1 MRANDGQQQQQIHHH
16 HHHQPNWRGKSH
28 RIHNE
33 TRQLVRVYWAT
44 KDVVD
49 RIHLATAQH
58 LSTDRLYPPSNKH
71 ARYKVHSKHHHH
83 HQHHHQ
89 QHHHLHQH
97 HHSLRPSMLIELR
110 QLNYVREYVL
120 SPKSQLIRMQC
131 DVFEPDESIYYC
143 FIYLILY
150 RAAVLFES
158 LPYCVP
164 TISETGPNEAMSSAV
179 DNKIDKLD
187 PIDSKIIGSTNEQM
201 DNLIGIVSHHS
212 NESKYLNDDHHHQMN
227 REKNYQSYGHK
238 RMNQYNVRRRNNELE
253 QIRSM
258 ILPPGSAYKRHNKY
272 RKYSSQLNE
281 HDYSDDEAN
290 DGDDDDDKNSLEIGG
305 HQNEN
310 GNDGNIRQ
318 FALKS
323 ADQSDY
329 ELERNRIG
337 SSSTRRRTK
346 KVLIQT
352 RSCYCAMER
361 ESDSNVANSETNVV
375 HVNLTASETIVLH
388 LIITSCPTTDT
399 DDGDEPLQ
407 MSDHV
412 DSLELSRTNYAIEE
426 HHEEILATPS
436 NLTLNRS
443 NGESNVNTRLDTNTV
458 TIKSKNNHGKTNH
471 HHHNNNKRRK
481 GNKKGKALANKTKSM
496 EAVDVNTFINLTS
509 SSTTTTTT
517 TTMKSMTI
525 DNSPTVC
532 ILWVDNPTDYN
543 FKLDKIEPSMEWPL
557 SEKHHDS
564 IDFTSTIDLIDYLHK
579 FPFLVVRNGQMSID
593 PRMNIENRTQTHYL
607 RSSHLRFEALS
618 SINVTLRFKRSTSTS
633 SIHSHPSLTKHLPVN
648 NSDHWTIAL
657 NTFHTVFN
665 RSITFIA
672 NKLINYES
680 SSTESPLSHWSP
692 FHITSMLLSLFI
704 IVTLI
709 IYAVIAVYGHKMV
722 HHHHQQQQERIVQIR
737 TLPPDDDSSMVCNQI
752 GEQSNAVVES
762 SQIGRHE
769 SLTSFNVEQQSL
781 EIDYYDY
788 AVPLMMVH
796 SNECLQP
803 IKPSPNE
810 NETVNINGVNGPI
823 ETIFTAKQLVAVGH
837 VATIRRSL
845 EIRMQQHDQLPPPP
859 PHAEA
864 FRTLPI
870 KVNPTNRNI
879 TTNVS
884 VGSLPTTTII
894 TTTTTSTVTNTF
906 NTSTRGMINDHI
918 GNVDS
923 SSSASISTL
932 TRLSFTKPPVLLS
945 TFGQRANNQ

>member
-1 MRANDGQQQQQIHHH
+1 MDN
-16 HHHQPNWRGKSH
+16 NNNKSIIIIIIN
-28 RIHNE
+28 RIGE
-33 TRQLVRVYWAT
+33 AKVIVSIMKRV
-44 KDVVD
+44 
-49 RIHLATAQH
+49 
-58 LSTDRLYPPSNKH
+58 NC
-71 ARYKVHSKHHHH
+71 
-83 HQHHHQ
+83 
-89 QHHHLHQH
+89 
-97 HHSLRPSMLIELR
+97 
-110 QLNYVREYVL
+110 
-120 SPKSQLIRMQC
+120 QLIRMQC

-238 RMNQYNVRRRNNELE
+238 RMDQYN
-253 QIRSM
+253 
-258 ILPPGSAYKRHNKY
+258 
-272 RKYSSQLNE
+272 
-281 HDYSDDEAN
+281 
-290 DGDDDDDKNSLEIGG
+290 
-305 HQNEN
+305 
-310 GNDGNIRQ
+310 
-318 FALKS
+318 S

-361 ESDSNVANSETNVV
+361 ESDSNVSNSETNVV

-722 HHHHQQQQERIVQIR
+722 HHHHHQQQERIVQIR
-737 TLPPDDDSSMVCNQI
+737 TPPPDDDSSMVCHQI

-906 NTSTRGMINDHI
+906 NTSTSTRGMINDHI